1 MIMIDWQ
8 MWWQQHLLCT
18 WSNKS
23 SRYRMAAPRAKCKN
37 YLLPVL
43 EKGQSFD
50 LIEYLYA
57 HLPWHHAWNRDFI
70 DLQQDWYTIFQIMF
84 SSWIISLHNS
94 THSSQIK
101 TDGPA
106 ISFRTSCWLLPQ
118 KEQYSSFPESSPLPP
133 SSDISSSWLC
143 DSLEPPIS
151 DGLGLQLHCFETVF
165 FASPNSSSLFDV

>member
-1 MIMIDWQ
+1 MEISTIPLSSFWISGLFHVIGILITISPQAMIMIDWQ

-18 WSNKS
+18 WSNKN

-84 SSWIISLHNS
+84 SSWMILLVEMDLQTLFNLFLII
-94 THSSQIK
+94 TMIIQINFS
-101 TDGPA
+101 
-106 ISFRTSCWLLPQ
+106 IS
-118 KEQYSSFPESSPLPP
+118 
-133 SSDISSSWLC
+133 
-143 DSLEPPIS
+143 
-151 DGLGLQLHCFETVF
+151 
-165 FASPNSSSLFDV
+165 